1 MGHTS
6 KVIRCA
12 KSHPMDKL
20 KGPAEAGDVPAGAVL
35 IGQGEDVA
43 GNNPLIELL

>member
-6 KVIRCA
+6 KVIRSA

-20 KGPAEAGDVPAGAVL
+20 KGPAEAGNVPARPML
-35 IGQGEDVA
+35 ICKGEDVA
-43 GNNPLIELL
+43 GNNSIIELL